1 MKKHLTLVLMVITLL
16 ALAAPATAKPP
27 NCDDPDS
34 SHPACGGGNDEPA
47 MAGHECVGYATD
59 AYTAAEGS
67 GHFEFDLGVDYNSAC
82 VDVSNVLPTGT
93 WDITYNVTAGTL
105 RELVV
110 LVRDSFSPGDLCNYG
125 ISNSGMRL
133 RRVPSGSFKLEPN
146 AADSV
151 NSCGTEWAEMIGD
164 TYYGDAPPG
173 VQSPLAFLVFARGT
187 EDLEASFTV
196 DYPNATP

>member
-1 MKKHLTLVLMVITLL
+1 VKKNLTLVLVVMTLL
-16 ALAAPATAKPP
+16 ALAAPAAAKPP
-27 NCDDPDS
+27 NCDETPG
-34 SHPACGGGNDEPA
+34 HPACGGANDEPA

-67 GHFEFDLGVDYNSAC
+67 GHFDFDLGGDYYSAC

-105 RELVV
+105 RELLV

-125 ISNSGMRL
+125 MRL
-133 RRVPSGSFKLEPN
+133 RRVTSGSFKLEPN
-146 AADSV
+146 AADHV

-164 TYYGDAPPG
+164 TYYGEALPG
-173 VQSPLAFLVFARGT
+173 VRSPLAFLVFARGT
-187 EDLEASFTV
+187 EDLEVSFTV